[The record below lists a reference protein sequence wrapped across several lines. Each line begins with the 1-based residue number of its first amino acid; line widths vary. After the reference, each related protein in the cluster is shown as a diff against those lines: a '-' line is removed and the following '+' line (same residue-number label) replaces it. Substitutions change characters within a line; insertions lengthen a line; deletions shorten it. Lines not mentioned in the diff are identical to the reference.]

1 MGVCVSYMT
10 AWKYLRQ
17 LTQEARYLDTVREGH
32 WLWVYDNLNLL
43 RSVRHERE
51 GTTMHTCVYVYAHR
65 IH

>member
-1 MGVCVSYMT
+1 MGVCVSYVT

-17 LTQEARYLDTVREGH
+17 LTLEARYLEVVRHGH

-51 GTTMHTCVYVYAHR
+51 GNFGMFEMC
-65 IH
+65 IKG